1 MGLGDVVVVIAAA
14 VAAIVVAVGK
24 GNGNTIIV
32 FFLSGKLIT
41 FFNFTLPNNNIVVE
55 FTFFCWEDN

>member
-14 VAAIVVAVGK
+14 VAAIVVAVEK

-32 FFLSGKLIT
+32 FLSGKLIT

-55 FTFFCWEDN
+55 FTFYFWEDN